1 MIEVVLQ
8 TQLPLKLF
16 KKGKVRDVYE
26 ADEMFLIVATDR
38 ISAFDVVL
46 PNGIPCKGK
55 VLNLLSKF
63 WFDFTKHIVPNHA
76 ITTESTEIVSRIEI
90 LRDYEKIL
98 RGRSM
103 LVKKTAPVPVECVVR
118 GYLAGSGWK
127 EYKEKGSICGI
138 KLPEGLRES
147 QRIPFPI
154 FTPSTKKDAGH
165 DINITEEKMM
175 EMIGEKVG
183 QEIKEKSLKIYD
195 SACEYAEQCG
205 IIVADTKFEFG
216 MDNDKVILI
225 DEILTPDS
233 SRLWSKGEYAP
244 GRSQNS
250 FDKQF
255 VRDYLESIKWD
266 KKPPAPVLPEEVVR
280 KTTEKY
286 LEAYR
291 RIAGKNLEE
300 K

>member
-1 MIEVVLQ
+1 MNEVILQ

-26 ADEMFLIVATDR
+26 TNDALLIISTDR

-46 PNGIPCKGK
+46 PNGIPYKGK
-55 VLNLLSKF
+55 VLNMLSAF
-63 WFDFTKHIVPNHA
+63 WFNFTKEIISNHVIA
-76 ITTESTEIVSRIEI
+76 TDVKEIISRAE
-90 LRDYEKIL
+90 LSSEYEE
-98 RGRSM
+98 M
-103 LVKKTAPVPVECVVR
+103 LKDRAMLAKRTKPVLVECVVR

-127 EYKEKGSICGI
+127 EYQEKCSICGI

-154 FTPSTKKDAGH
+154 FTPSTKAETGH

-195 SACEYAEQCG
+195 SACEYAEQRG
-205 IIVADTKFEFG
+205 IIIADTKFEFG
-216 MDNDKVILI
+216 MDNDEVILI

-233 SRLWSKGEYAP
+233 SRFWSKGEYAP
-244 GRSQNS
+244 GRSQDS

-255 VRDYLESIKWD
+255 VRDYLESIKWN
-266 KKPPAPVLPEEVVR
+266 KQPPAPTLPDEVIM
-280 KTTEKY
+280 KTAEKY
-286 LEAYR
+286 TEAYR
-291 RIAGKNLEE
+291 RIVGKNLED
-300 K
+300 